1 MWSSRAVRCQKF
13 LSVLSRTWLLLSAA
27 EIQGQQ
33 SIAVSNL
40 SPPPPKAHA
49 CLHLKW
55 CFSYDALKCVVKVYN
70 LLKSFPLMSYFKIF
84 LNISMFPMMML
95 KRFWVLP
102 AGAALAGSLR
112 WAPLLCSALPVA
124 PCIALEMT
132 LRLIDST
139 ARPCIFFFFS
149 LLTVVE

>member
-1 MWSSRAVRCQKF
+1 MSEVPSCPQQDVTLAVCCRNAGAAKHRCLKP
-13 LSVLSRTWLLLSAA
+13 V
-27 EIQGQQ
+27 
-33 SIAVSNL
+33 
-40 SPPPPKAHA
+40 SPPSKAHA
-49 CLHLKW
+49 CLHLKR

-84 LNISMFPMMML
+84 LNISVFPMLLL

-102 AGAALAGSLR
+102 AGAALAGWLR

-139 ARPCIFFFFS
+139 ARPCFFFFFS
-149 LLTVVE
+149 LLTAVE